1 MGRNYKRAYRPEY
14 NEPKN
19 LHRRAAHKKTP
30 YPNSEQPRK
39 VEKPQQNSRKKNP
52 SRTHQQPT
60 YSPMT
65 DPILP
70 QQGRGEGASRTM
82 P

>member
-1 MGRNYKRAYRPEY
+1 MARNYRRAYRPEF
-14 NEPKN
+14 NQSKN

-30 YPNSEQPRK
+30 HPKSEQPRQ
-39 VEKPQQNSRKKNP
+39 VQKPHEPQGRKIPAEPISNP
-52 SRTHQQPT
+52 QPT
-60 YSPMT
+60 K

-70 QQGRGEGASRTM
+70 QQGRSQGASRTM

>member
-1 MGRNYKRAYRPEY
+1 MGRNYRRAYRPEY

-19 LHRRAAHKKTP
+19 LHRHAACKKTP
-30 YPNSEQPRK
+30 HPTSEQPRK
-39 VEKPQQNSRKKNP
+39 VQKPHESQGRKIPAEPISNP
-52 SRTHQQPT
+52 QPT
-60 YSPMT
+60 N

-70 QQGRGEGASRTM
+70 QQGRRQGASRTT